1 MAFHGIVLTDEDVQ
15 EVRALWSEYSH
26 SLKDLSIIFDCD
38 YRYLHKVVHYEVRA
52 NVPDIEGMVRR
63 PKRTWQRKL
72 PKLHPVDTNHAILN
86 TWTNAN
92 Q

>member
-15 EVRALWSEYSH
+15 EVRAMFAARTH

-52 NVPDIEGMVRR
+52 NVPDLEGMVRR
-63 PKRTWQRKL
+63 PKRTWQRKV
-72 PKLHPVDTNHAILN
+72 PKLQQEPKVSATMEV
-86 TWTNAN
+86 
-92 Q
+92 